1 MALYPG
7 AIQRLI
13 PRHNRVPIKR
23 YRRMN
28 LHVAVSEAKSLAGYF
43 ATVGDC
49 SHFYVRKDGT
59 VEQYIDTRYE
69 SHADYQGNDST
80 LSVET
85 QGGLKNAN
93 GEPWTEAQVKSLA
106 KLWAWA
112 RDTHD
117 IPNRLATGTATVDQS
132 VGLSW
137 HRLGVLGWGTTVNI
151 RYSKALKKIC
161 PGDAKIAQIPR
172 IFTLANGASL
182 PLAGGG
188 KSVPIPTQED
198 DHMSKQDV
206 DDLKQHINALLIGGY
221 TSGGVRYPG
230 LSKVDIENQ
239 RRITETREMV
249 RQIAEAT
256 GTDIDY
262 DRVQKAAEA
271 GVAAALENVTAD
283 VTLTVKGA

>member
-13 PRHNRVPIKR
+13 PRHNRVPITR

-28 LHVAVSEAKSLAGYF
+28 LHVAVSEAASLAGYF

-85 QGGLKNAN
+85 QGGLRNAN

-137 HRLGVLGWGTTVNI
+137 HRLGILGFGKTINI
-151 RYSKALKKIC
+151 KYSKSPGKIC

-172 IFTLANGASL
+172 IYALANGASL

-188 KSVPIPTQED
+188 KSVPIPTTSQED
-198 DHMSKQDV
+198 DDMANYADQLDYIQRIV
-206 DDLKQHINALLIGGY
+206 
-221 TSGGVRYPG
+221 
-230 LSKVDIENQ
+230 IENQ
-239 RRITETREMV
+239 RRENETQRRVTETREMV

-283 VTLTVKGA
+283 VSLTVKGA

>member
-13 PRHNRVPIKR
+13 PRHNRVAITR

-28 LHVAVSEAKSLAGYF
+28 LHVAVSEAASLHGYF
-43 ATVGDC
+43 SGADVC
-49 SHFYVRKDGT
+49 SHFYIRKDGT
-59 VEQYIDTRYE
+59 VEQYIDTKYM
-69 SHADYQGNDST
+69 SKADYHGNDST

-85 QGGLKNAN
+85 QGGLTNAN
-93 GEPWTEAQVKSLA
+93 SEPWTEAQIKSLA

-132 VGLSW
+132 LGLSW

-206 DDLKQHINALLIGGY
+206 QELKEYLHALIIGGY
-221 TSGGVRYPG
+221 RSDGINFPG

-283 VTLTVKGA
+283 VNLTVKGA